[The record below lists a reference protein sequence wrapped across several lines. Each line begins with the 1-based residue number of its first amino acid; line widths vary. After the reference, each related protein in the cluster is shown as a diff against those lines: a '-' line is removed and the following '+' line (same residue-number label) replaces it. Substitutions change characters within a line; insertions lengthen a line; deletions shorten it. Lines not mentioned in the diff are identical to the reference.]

1 MPIDPQGT
9 PAVNPRVNTNFASN
23 LAGSPYTSTTEDL
36 LDRIRKAIEEWP
48 GSVSV
53 GNLYTHTREGSGWVL
68 GFDGAQ
74 ILSGTIENVMAW
86 MEITRDPANGNIV
99 SVDFFEEPGGATIST
114 LVAVRPVNMPFLTHL
129 TFRVNGNISATA
141 NAWRDP
147 ITIPSIGISDPGL
160 AGSEGNII
168 DLPFIQA
175 RYLDIVIL
183 PTSSG
188 DESILPAGQVGF
200 WADKAKT
207 RFYPV
212 NYADAVG
219 PVSIRRGSPT
229 HEGFLLQDIY
239 VEATPGCQLEV
250 TIVT

>member
-9 PAVNPRVNTNFASN
+9 PAVNPRVNTDFASN
-23 LAGSPYTSTTEDL
+23 LVGSPYSSTTEDL
-36 LDRIRKAIEEWP
+36 LDRIRKAIETWP

-68 GFDGAQ
+68 GFDAAQ
-74 ILSGTIENVMAW
+74 FALGNVVKDMYW

-99 SVDFFEEPGGATIST
+99 SVDYYTDPGGT
-114 LVAVRPVNMPFLTHL
+114 LLPAGLIGARPVNQVSLQFEVYRLNGSVVATPTPWTDQLTL
-129 TFRVNGNISATA
+129 GSFTIPEQTGTVGNI
-141 NAWRDP
+141 
-147 ITIPSIGISDPGL
+147 L
-160 AGSEGNII
+160 
-168 DLPFIQA
+168 DLTWNTF
-175 RYLDIVIL
+175 RYLDIAIL

-200 WADKAKT
+200 WADRAKT

-219 PVSIRRGSPT
+219 PLSIRRGSPT
-229 HEGFLLQDIY
+229 NEGILVQDIY
-239 VEATPGCQLEV
+239 IEATPGCQLEV
-250 TIVT
+250 TIAY

>member
-9 PAVNPRVNTNFASN
+9 PAVNPRVNTDFASN
-23 LAGSPYTSTTEDL
+23 LVGSPYSSTTEDL
-36 LDRIRKAIEEWP
+36 LDRIRKAIETWP

-68 GFDGAQ
+68 GFDAAQ
-74 ILSGTIENVMAW
+74 LMLGVVVKDFYW
-86 MEITRDPANGNIV
+86 MEIIRDPASGNIV
-99 SVDFFEEPGGATIST
+99 SVDYYDRPGGNLIPGGVFGARDISIPALQYITYRLDGSVVATPAPWTEQLT
-114 LVAVRPVNMPFLTHL
+114 LGPINIPEQIGTV
-129 TFRVNGNISATA
+129 GNVL
-141 NAWRDP
+141 D
-147 ITIPSIGISDPGL
+147 L
-160 AGSEGNII
+160 AFAS
-168 DLPFIQA
+168 F
-175 RYLDIVIL
+175 RYLDIAIL

-200 WADKAKT
+200 WADRAKT

-229 HEGFLLQDIY
+229 NQGILLQDIY
-239 VEATPGCQLEV
+239 VEATPGCNLEI
-250 TIVT
+250 TICL